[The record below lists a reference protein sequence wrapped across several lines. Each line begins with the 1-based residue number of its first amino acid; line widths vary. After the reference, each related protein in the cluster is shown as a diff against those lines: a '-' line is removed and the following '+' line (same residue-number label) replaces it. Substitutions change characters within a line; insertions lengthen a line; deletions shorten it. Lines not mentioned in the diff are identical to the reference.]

1 MDSNQLLQEISQ
13 GEAVEREFKSD
24 RKRLRDETI
33 YEEIV
38 AMANSV
44 GGVLFIGVED
54 DGQITGAQPRHGK
67 STEPLKL
74 QSAIFNNTVPSI
86 NTRIAV
92 VEHANGMVIRIETDP
107 YPEVCATTAGKSLR
121 RQVGPDGKPQSVP
134 FYPRDQRSR
143 RTDLGL
149 LDFSAEVIG
158 DITFNDLDPLEFE
171 RLRQTISRLRGDR
184 ALLELSN
191 EEIAKALGLV
201 ESRKG
206 QLCVNVTG
214 VLLLGRTET
223 LQRVM
228 PTNAVNFQ
236 VFDSQSNVKVNDT
249 FRFPLL
255 RTIEEIATRFEARNE
270 EQEVLVGMFRV
281 PVPDYSDIG
290 FREAVNNA
298 ILHRDYSRLEDIY
311 IQWYPDHILVT
322 SPGAFLPGITTE
334 NILVHEPKPRNP
346 RLAEAFK
353 RIGLIEKTGRGVDKI
368 YAGQV
373 RYGRPAPD
381 YSRTDEYGVRVILQG
396 GEGSLQFTA
405 FVYEQ
410 EKSDGKPLNLDELL
424 VLNHLFIDRRADS
437 DRMGRL
443 IQKGTTQGH
452 AVLERLVERGLVEAK
467 GEKKGRV
474 YHLHA
479 TLYARLGNPSGYVR
493 TRGFESIQQEQ
504 MILQYIDAHAKIK
517 RTDVMELCYLSKDQ
531 AYRVLRKMCTN
542 NVLERIGG
550 ASKESHYIR
559 FIKE

>member
-1 MDSNQLLQEISQ
+1 MDSNQLEQEISQ

-67 STEPLKL
+67 NTEPLKL

-92 VEHANGMVIRIETDP
+92 VEHADGMVIRIETDP

-158 DITFNDLDPLEFE
+158 DITFDDLDPLEFE
-171 RLRQTISRLRGDR
+171 RLRQTISRLRGDK
-184 ALLELSN
+184 ALLEISN
-191 EEIAKALGLV
+191 EEIAKALQLV

-206 QLCVNVTG
+206 QLYANVTG

-223 LQRVM
+223 LQKVM

-281 PVPDYSDIG
+281 PVPNYSDIG
-290 FREAVNNA
+290 FREAVNNT

-381 YSRTDEYGVRVILQG
+381 YSRTDEYGVRVILHG
-396 GEGSLQFTA
+396 GKGSLQFTA

-410 EKSDGKPLNLDELL
+410 EKSDGKPLDLDELL
-424 VLNHLFIDRRADS
+424 VLNHLFFDRRADS
-437 DRMGRL
+437 ERMGRL
-443 IQKGTTQGH
+443 IQKGTAQGH

-479 TLYARLGNPSGYVR
+479 TLYAQLGNPSGYVR

-504 MILQYIDAHAKIK
+504 MILQYIDAHGKIK
-517 RTDVMELCYLSKDQ
+517 RTDAMELCHLSKDQ
-531 AYRVLRKMCTN
+531 AYRILKRMCSS
-542 NVLERIGG
+542 NVLELVGG

-559 FIKE
+559 FIKD

>member
-86 NTRIAV
+86 NTRIAI
-92 VEHANGMVIRIETDP
+92 VEHANGIVIRIETDP

-158 DITFNDLDPLEFE
+158 DITFDDLDPLEFE
-171 RLRQTISRLRGDR
+171 RLRQTISRLRGDK

-191 EEIAKALGLV
+191 EEIAKALRLV

-206 QLCVNVTG
+206 KLYANVTG
-214 VLLLGRTET
+214 VLLLGRAET

-255 RTIEEIATRFEARNE
+255 RTIEEIAARFEARNE

-381 YSRTDEYGVRVILQG
+381 YSRTDEHGVRVILQG

-410 EKSDGKPLNLDELL
+410 EKSDGKPLNLDDLL
-424 VLNHLFIDRRADS
+424 VLNHLFVDRRADS
-437 DRMGRL
+437 ERVGRL
-443 IQKGTTQGH
+443 IQKGTAQAH

-479 TLYARLGNPSGYVR
+479 SLYAQLGNPSGYVR

-504 MILQYIDAHAKIK
+504 MILQYIDAHGKIR
-517 RTDVMELCYLSKDQ
+517 RTDAMELCYLSKDQ
-531 AYRVLRKMCTN
+531 AYRILRKMCSN

>member
-1 MDSNQLLQEISQ
+1 MSWLYIKYDYGNAQS
-13 GEAVEREFKSD
+13 F
-24 RKRLRDETI
+24 
-33 YEEIV
+33 
-38 AMANSV
+38 

-158 DITFNDLDPLEFE
+158 DITFDDLDPLEFE
-171 RLRQTISRLRGDR
+171 RLRQTISRLRGDK

-191 EEIAKALGLV
+191 EEIAKALRLV
-201 ESRKG
+201 ETRKG
-206 QLCVNVTG
+206 QLCANVTG

-223 LQRVM
+223 LHRVM
-228 PTNAVNFQ
+228 QTNAVNFQ

-249 FRFPLL
+249 FCFPLL
-255 RTIEEIATRFEARNE
+255 RTIEEISTRFEARNE

-298 ILHRDYSRLEDIY
+298 ILHRDYSRRDDIY

-334 NILVHEPKPRNP
+334 NILVHEPSPRNP

-396 GEGSLQFTA
+396 GKGSLQFTA

-410 EKSDGKPLNLDELL
+410 EKSDGKTLNLDELL
-424 VLNHLFIDRRADS
+424 VLNHLFFDRRADS
-437 DRMGRL
+437 ESVGRL

-452 AVLERLVERGLVEAK
+452 AVLEGLVERGLVEAK
-467 GEKKGRV
+467 GERKGRV

-479 TLYARLGNPSGYVR
+479 TIYAQFGNRSGYVR

-504 MILQYIDAHAKIK
+504 MILQYIDAHGKIK
-517 RTDVMELCYLSKDQ
+517 RTDAMELCYLSKDQ
-531 AYRVLRKMCTN
+531 AYRILRRMCSS
-542 NVLERIGG
+542 NVLQLIGG
-550 ASKESHYIR
+550 SSKESHYIR
-559 FIKE
+559 FTEE